1 MVPSKVQ
8 DSMQPAR
15 LRLREPTIGVVRR
28 TLLSAVAVLAF
39 APAGVAA
46 ASPVLVLDGHRVIR
60 ENDRFVPPISSA
72 ELVTIRPAR
81 PLARSAAGPSV
92 PTVLNELL
100 ATGQMTQADHDD
112 RLTTYTD
119 ARAIRAL
126 LKGGPAR
133 EMTGQLNLLQGI
145 AARRQ
150 LTVARI
156 PVLFKQLE
164 RNAEWWVAA
173 NGTPAY
179 GTRIRFKNSRV
190 LWQYFPGQG
199 LQFHPLANFGRLSGL
214 INGGYKENAIQFANE
229 LMRLGSYRGD
239 ALTWAPP
246 WTSGLSQGTAL
257 VAFSQMFKQIGDF
270 RYADIIRQGLILY
283 ELPAPL
289 GVRVKTARGA
299 HYVEY
304 SFAPSLRIINGF
316 LQAVTGLRDV
326 ATTLNDPTA
335 MKLFQAGDREAR
347 YELPKYDTGYWSRY
361 DNTPGSLSALNYHVL
376 LRDFALGLCRRTRAK
391 IYCHTASRFTHYLA
405 NGPPYPPSP
414 PRKKRKQS

>member
-1 MVPSKVQ
+1 
-8 DSMQPAR
+8 MQPAR
-15 LRLREPTIGVVRR
+15 LRLREPTIGAVRR
-28 TLLSAVAVLAF
+28 TLLTVAAVLVF
-39 APAGVAA
+39 APVGQAI

-60 ENDRFVPPISSA
+60 ENDRFVPPISPA
-72 ELVTIRPAR
+72 ERAGIRPVR
-81 PLARSAAGPSV
+81 PLARAAAGPTV

-112 RLTTYTD
+112 RLTTYND
-119 ARAIRAL
+119 ARAIRNL

-150 LTVARI
+150 LSVARI

-173 NGTPAY
+173 SGTPAY

-214 INGGYKENAIQFANE
+214 INSGYTENAIQFANE

-239 ALTWAPP
+239 ALTWEYYFYFGGGAPP

-257 VAFSQMFKQIGDF
+257 VAFSQMFKRTGDF

-299 HYVEY
+299 HYLEY
-304 SFAPSLRIINGF
+304 SFAPGLRIINGF

-376 LRDFALGLCRRTRAK
+376 LRDFALGLCRRTKVK
-391 IYCHTASRFTHYLA
+391 IYCHTASRFTHYLK
-405 NGPPYPPSP
+405 NGPPYPPAP
-414 PRKKRKQS
+414 PRKKPKKS